1 MGDGHQTQALWS
13 ESMVFLNYAPSPLL
27 SCKLMEDSGNEF
39 IYIYFE
45 KGTVPG
51 ATMTLLTDPHP
62 YFWWLSLHVHLDKC
76 STTEIQTQAND
87 FIFKTE
93 KMPLK
98 EIIQFTPDLG
108 YKGASLGG
116 PKAPSRVG
124 TSNPRVSQTCG

>member
-1 MGDGHQTQALWS
+1 
-13 ESMVFLNYAPSPLL
+13 
-27 SCKLMEDSGNEF
+27 MEDSGSEF

-45 KGTVPG
+45 KGIGPALKQPSPIPG
-51 ATMTLLTDPHP
+51 ATMTLLTDPLLTDPHP

-76 STTEIQTQAND
+76 STTEIQAQANA

-98 EIIQFTPDLG
+98 EFIQFTPDLG